1 MARGAEGAMASSFF
15 RNLRIFET
23 FNVSSERFRT
33 FAIGKDKDFEFYQKI
48 FELGPSNVH
57 VPRRPCFGCFG
68 IYFLQSGIL
77 CIFIAHTTSLAL
89 EWHSTKK
96 LFKFLYK

>member
-48 FELGPSNVH
+48 FELGPSNLH
-57 VPRRPCFGCFG
+57 VPRRPCFGCFS

-77 CIFIAHTTSLAL
+77 CIFIAHTTSLARVAF
-89 EWHSTKK
+89 HKK
-96 LFKFLYK
+96 AIQIFV